1 MKQGLRRIFVH
12 EKYKYPSH
20 DYDISVAELS
30 SPVPYTN
37 AVHRICLPDASH
49 EFPPGSEMFVTGFG
63 ALQNDGSSQNHL
75 RQAQVD
81 LIDTQTCNEPQSYNG
96 AITPR
101 MLCAGFLKGKR
112 DACQGDSGGPLVSPD
127 ARDIWY
133 LAGIVSWGDECGQ
146 PNKPGVYTR
155 VTAFRDWIHSKTGI

>member
-49 EFPPGSEMFVTGFG
+49 EFLPGDEMFVTGFG
-63 ALQNDGSSQNHL
+63 ALENDGEHLKRNQTIVTQFGILNLLKNGMSLCQN
-75 RQAQVD
+75 
-81 LIDTQTCNEPQSYNG
+81 
-96 AITPR
+96 
-101 MLCAGFLKGKR
+101 MLVHWSC
-112 DACQGDSGGPLVSPD
+112 GP
-127 ARDIWY
+127 
-133 LAGIVSWGDECGQ
+133 G
-146 PNKPGVYTR
+146 
-155 VTAFRDWIHSKTGI
+155 

>member
-1 MKQGLRRIFVH
+1 MYFFVRYNDPARWTVSFGVTIKPPKMKQGLRRIFVH

-63 ALQNDGSSQNHL
+63 ALQNDGEYLKSNQTTVTQFGILRHFLAKDGNVIMPKYVGGLVLWTWASQAL
-75 RQAQVD
+75 FVD
-81 LIDTQTCNEPQSYNG
+81 
-96 AITPR
+96 
-101 MLCAGFLKGKR
+101 
-112 DACQGDSGGPLVSPD
+112 
-127 ARDIWY
+127 
-133 LAGIVSWGDECGQ
+133 
-146 PNKPGVYTR
+146 
-155 VTAFRDWIHSKTGI
+155 